1 MSCLKSVDKNVY
13 ICLVCKKS
21 VKNNC
26 IYCEICGQWSHFKCS
41 KISSSQFVSLS
52 LSNDPFFCFN
62 CIMQEIPFSLISN
75 KEFKNLYSSHIK
87 NVKYPCRVCGN
98 ACKNSQNSI
107 KCDLCNV
114 WTHFKCSTLTLNQFE
129 CHVVS
134 EDETF

>member
-52 LSNDPFFCFN
+52 LSNDPFFV
-62 CIMQEIPFSLISN
+62 LI
-75 KEFKNLYSSHIK
+75 
-87 NVKYPCRVCGN
+87 V
-98 ACKNSQNSI
+98 
-107 KCDLCNV
+107 
-114 WTHFKCSTLTLNQFE
+114 
-129 CHVVS
+129 
-134 EDETF
+134 